1 MFSFL
6 LFFSLSA
13 TEARRPK
20 IVADVASKNGVG
32 CDVCTVLV
40 SLIEEGLKSQKTE
53 EEIAKIVS
61 SYCSVLGETL
71 KPLCETLTTQYIPII
86 MQWLEQEMEH
96 LEICTKLGF
105 CEEATIS
112 YMPRSVALTAG
123 GCEMC
128 TKVVTTIENLL
139 KNGYVEKE
147 IATAVATLCQTFPQP
162 VSGLCTIIVER
173 YVPIIIQWIESG
185 MEHFNICS
193 KLGFCDNSLVL
204 APVARIPDNGITCSM
219 CKMVVGQ
226 IERCL
231 LDEKVE
237 GEIRDIL
244 AGLCTK
250 YFPDPYATICVNF
263 VNQYTAEIMQLIEQ
277 GVSKL
282 GICEKLGYCS
292 SNGVVAPRMPPP
304 NGLTCS
310 LCKTIVSAVERAM
323 VSTKVESEIIEKV
336 QKICTKIQ
344 APYSTLCESIVAQYV
359 PQIMQ
364 WLEQGLEH
372 ADICKKLNICPQ
384 EATMFLGARIPKE
397 IQNGVTCDICKEFF
411 RWVKIELEAETVDK
425 LWYLVNTEC
434 PKVPYLKYFC
444 QLINEDNINTIVNLI
459 LSNVDF
465 TQACQWIQVC

>member
-13 TEARRPK
+13 QQARRPH
-20 IVADVASKNGVG
+20 IISDVAAKDSVG
-32 CDVCTVLV
+32 CDVCTILV
-40 SLIEEGLKSQKTE
+40 SVVEEALKDQKTE
-53 EEIAKIVS
+53 EEIAQIVS
-61 SYCSVLGETL
+61 SYCSILGETI
-71 KPLCETLTTQYIPII
+71 KPLCETLAKEYIPII

-96 LEICTKLGF
+96 IEICTKLGF
-105 CEEATIS
+105 CSEDVLT
-112 YMPRSVALTAG
+112 YMPKSVALTAG

-128 TKVVTTIENLL
+128 TKVVSTIENLL

-147 IATAVATLCQTFPQP
+147 IAAAVATLCQTFPQP
-162 VSGLCTIIVER
+162 ISGLCSIIVER

-193 KLGFCDNSLVL
+193 KLGFCDKTLLL
-204 APVARIPDNGITCSM
+204 APTARMPDNGLTCSM
-219 CKMVVGQ
+219 CKIIVGQ

-237 GEIRDIL
+237 SEIKDIL

-250 YFPDPYATICVNF
+250 YFPEPYSTICVNF
-263 VNQYTAEIMQLIEQ
+263 VDQYTAEIMQLIEQ
-277 GVSKL
+277 GISQA
-282 GICEKLGYCS
+282 GICERLGYCS
-292 SNGVVAPRMPPP
+292 SNNAILPRIPAP

-310 LCKTIVSAVERAM
+310 LCTTIVSAVEKAM
-323 VSTKVESEIIEKV
+323 VSTKVESEIIAKV
-336 QKICTKIQ
+336 QQLCSKVQ
-344 APYSTLCESIVAQYV
+344 APYSTICESIVQQYV

-372 ADICKKLNICPQ
+372 LDICKKLNICPQ
-384 EATMFLGARIPKE
+384 EATKFLGARIPKE

-411 RWVKIELEAETVDK
+411 YWVKVELGAETVDK

-434 PKVPYLKYFC
+434 PKVP
-444 QLINEDNINTIVNLI
+444 
-459 LSNVDF
+459 
-465 TQACQWIQVC
+465 